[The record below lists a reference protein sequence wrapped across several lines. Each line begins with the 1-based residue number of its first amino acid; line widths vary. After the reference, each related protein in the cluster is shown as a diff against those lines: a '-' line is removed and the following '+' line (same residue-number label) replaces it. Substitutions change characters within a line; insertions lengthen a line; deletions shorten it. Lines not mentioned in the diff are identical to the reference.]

1 MTNREFLTAIA
12 NSTNLSSDLTEF
24 ATEQIAKMDARN
36 EARKASSKPRKVH
49 LLHALDS
56 LEPTSDEYHTVMNR
70 MKDIHAMQLEELHE
84 KNEVLKLN
92 ASMEINPN
100 TVIATGGSIAAILL
114 IMNYERLHA
123 LTSKGV
129 SIATRMIPR
138 LV

>member
-1 MTNREFLTAIA
+1 MKEIKMDNPKEIGIKPNREFY
-12 NSTNLSSDLTEF
+12 NDDLQAE
-24 ATEQIAKMDARN
+24 KG
-36 EARKASSKPRKVH
+36 H
-49 LLHALDS
+49 LLHVLGE

-84 KNEVLKLN
+84 KNEVLKIN
-92 ASMEINPN
+92 ASMEVNPN

>member
-1 MTNREFLTAIA
+1 MKEIEMDNPKEIGIVPSRDVFD
-12 NSTNLSSDLTEF
+12 NDLQAE
-24 ATEQIAKMDARN
+24 
-36 EARKASSKPRKVH
+36 KVH
-49 LLHALDS
+49 LLHVLDS